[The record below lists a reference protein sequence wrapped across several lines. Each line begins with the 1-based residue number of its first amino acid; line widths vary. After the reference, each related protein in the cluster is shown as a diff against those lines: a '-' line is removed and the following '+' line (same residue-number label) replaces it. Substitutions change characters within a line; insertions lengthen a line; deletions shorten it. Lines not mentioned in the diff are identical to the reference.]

1 MFEKL
6 AIGQSK
12 SITNDKL
19 MFIGASNV
27 VRTTAGWTVS
37 INSLVLPPAGQKWE
51 IGYQWD
57 FVGGKKH
64 KIWWW
69 RGGRVHRRELEAFA
83 GSEKGWRS
91 WSAGWYE
98 GQLVRIA
105 GNNGYCYISSPSSQD
120 NLATKIPHTWICIAT
135 YVKINK

>member
-37 INSLVLPPAGQKWE
+37 INSLVLPPAGQK
-51 IGYQWD
+51 
-57 FVGGKKH
+57 
-64 KIWWW
+64 
-69 RGGRVHRRELEAFA
+69 
-83 GSEKGWRS
+83 
-91 WSAGWYE
+91 
-98 GQLVRIA
+98 
-105 GNNGYCYISSPSSQD
+105 
-120 NLATKIPHTWICIAT
+120 
-135 YVKINK
+135 